1 MQNSQVKTVSS
12 QRLGVHKKQGGYSLG
27 EMAIVLL
34 IIGLLAGLAALVLP
48 NILASFRA
56 NKITD
61 EFNQAIPAI
70 QTAYQNRT
78 SFTGLTTAQ
87 VAQNRW
93 IGSGITEV
101 ANGTPTGNLLTQWG
115 QLTFAPAANGTQGQG
130 TMTQIP
136 SRECIKIGNAMISD
150 QYLSVSINGAA
161 VKNANADLD
170 LTMLGTQCNSS
181 NANTIVFTFGRA

>member
-1 MQNSQVKTVSS
+1 MQSTQVKTLSG
-12 QRLGVHKKQGGYSLG
+12 QRLRVKAKQRGYSLP
-27 EMAIVLL
+27 ELAIVIL
-34 IIGLLAGLAALVLP
+34 IIGLLASLAALILP
-48 NILASFRA
+48 GIFASYRA

-93 IGSGITEV
+93 IGSGMTEV

-130 TMTQIP
+130 TMNDIP

-150 QYLSVSINGAA
+150 QYLSVNINGAA
-161 VKNANADLD
+161 VKAANAELD
-170 LTMLGTQCNSS
+170 LTTLGTQCNSS